1 MVCFSFVNGE
11 KKLYWGY
18 GKLKI
23 AFAWLSLTIVRIRS
37 RQTRVHIM
45 LGYWRYDYRLLG
57 GLDLKSNGLGKMIRA
72 RGRLYWDYLV
82 Y

>member
-1 MVCFSFVNGE
+1 MLTDSFVNGV

-23 AFAWLSLTIVRIRS
+23 AFAWLSLTIVGIRS
-37 RQTRVHIM
+37 RQTRVHII
-45 LGYWRYDYRLLG
+45 LGYRRYDYRLLG
-57 GLDLKSNGLGKMIRA
+57 GLDLKINDLGKMIRA
-72 RGRLYWDYLV
+72 RGRLYWHYLV